1 MSEDYVKI
9 ETNMKWYNTNDIV
22 YLILYQYLMGFL
34 AKIKNRDFVGQP
46 MMSKTK
52 ADEIGAVYNI
62 DESDYVA
69 RKVPHPCA
77 GEEVYTLLG
86 PHPLDP
92 EGEVR
97 FSEPTRVPEDAMV
110 MTVPMDRETVLVD
123 MPATL
128 EALIAAYEAADWD
141 EKSDWWAKASQI
153 VPHMWD

>member
-1 MSEDYVKI
+1 MSEDYVNIK
-9 ETNMKWYNTNDIV
+9 TNMPWYNTNDIV

-34 AKIKNRDFVGQP
+34 GKIKNRDFVGMP

-62 DESDYVA
+62 NESDYEA
-69 RKVPHPCA
+69 REVPHPSA
-77 GEEVYTLLG
+77 GEEVYSLHG
-86 PHPLDP
+86 LD
-92 EGEVR
+92 ENDELV

-110 MTVPMDRETVLVD
+110 MTVPMDRETVCID

-128 EALIAAYEAADWD
+128 ESLIAAYDAADWD
-141 EKSDWWAKASQI
+141 EKGDWWAKASQI

>member
-9 ETNMKWYNTNDIV
+9 ETNMPWYNTNDIV

-34 AKIKNRDFVGQP
+34 GKIKNRDFVGMP

-69 RKVPHPCA
+69 REVPHPCA
-77 GEEVYTLLG
+77 GEEVYSLHG
-86 PHPLDP
+86 LD
-92 EGEVR
+92 ENDELV
-97 FSEPTRVPEDAMV
+97 FSEPTHVPKDAMV
-110 MTVPMDRETVLVD
+110 MTVPMDRETVCID

-128 EALIAAYEAADWD
+128 ESLIAAYDAADWD
-141 EKSDWWAKASQI
+141 EKGDWWAKASQI